1 MLLKIILTYSF
12 YFLVKEETENP
23 ALEVDSIQ
31 TFEEWKKNQINE
43 EKVSFFI

>member
-1 MLLKIILTYSF
+1 M
-12 YFLVKEETENP
+12 FLVKEETENP

-43 EKVSFFI
+43 EKVCFVCLFCLKNFY